1 MRTASIIINVII
13 FVTTFAIDLSYFRK
27 DGTWNLRRGLK
38 QFRFFTVLSNNL
50 FAIAAL
56 MMAISQISG
65 NVPQG
70 ILMMKYLG
78 TMMVTLTFLTVLLF
92 LGPTQGGYGK
102 WFFERDFLYMHL
114 IGPLLA
120 ILSFC
125 LLERRRL
132 SFGNAMT
139 GLVPVALYGAVYLYK
154 VILAPEQRRWEDF
167 YSFNRG
173 GMWQIAGAAMLVG
186 TCAVCIL
193 YWVVCQG

>member
-1 MRTASIIINVII
+1 MRTASIVINAII
-13 FVTTFAIDLSYFRK
+13 FVATFAIDLSYFRK
-27 DGTWNLRRGLK
+27 DGTWNLGHGLK

-50 FAIAAL
+50 CAIAAL

-65 NVPQG
+65 NVPQW
-70 ILMMKYLG
+70 IFMMKYLG
-78 TMMVTLTFLTVLLF
+78 TMSVTLTFLTVLLF

-102 WFFERDFLYMHL
+102 WFFERDFFYMHL

-139 GLVPVALYGAVYLYK
+139 GLVPVVLYGAVYLYK
-154 VILAPEQRRWEDF
+154 VILAPEERRWEDF
-167 YSFNRG
+167 YGFNRG
-173 GMWQIAGAAMLVG
+173 GMWPITGAVMLVG
-186 TCAVCIL
+186 ASAVCVL
-193 YWVVCQG
+193 YWLGCKG